1 MFETTIYKNLLET
14 LIKVVMLKLS
24 AYLPQGYYPFKV
36 YMLFT
41 GKNK

>member
-14 LIKVVMLKLS
+14 LIKVAMLKLS
-24 AYLPQGYYPFKV
+24 VYLPQGYYPFKV

-41 GKNK
+41 DKNK